1 VTSRLSLSPLGLV
14 AGLGLFAT
22 GCTSNDMAGA
32 SMSVGQGG
40 SQDFGAF
47 RQILDEGGIP
57 GPSTI
62 DDVGFFAEH
71 VIELPEAECADDVCV
86 HGVLGMMGNMI
97 DGSDCTVVLLGLN
110 STVDLDAMERP
121 PLNLALAVDTSGS
134 MAGDSMAW
142 TITGLLSM
150 VDSLEPGDRV
160 TLVDF
165 DTRAE
170 VLIEHAVAGDD
181 DEALIAAINSLSAAG
196 GTNIHDGLAEAF
208 ESVAELAVEDMQN
221 RVILLSD
228 GLATSGNTDSG
239 DILALAEAHTEAGI
253 GLTTIGMGSDFDI
266 DLMRDLAEAG
276 AGAFY
281 FLEDPSAVEE
291 VFVEEVETFLV
302 PLGQDASIDLDVSDQ
317 YTLRNVFG
325 TTDHFIEGN
334 HASIDIPLLQ
344 AALRTSD
351 DDNEAGRRG
360 GGMTVIAEMI
370 PNEGA
375 EAGQVGHVGFSYTE
389 VSSAEIKDQEVLVES
404 PINPDAVGV
413 EGEFLDPS
421 VEKAFVMLN
430 IYVGFEMAAAFAL
443 EGNDDAALQTLYR
456 LCRGVNA
463 WLGANDDADIA
474 DDLVYVDRFIEN
486 LERRQPADWDM
497 DWEGGGW
504 SIWWIF
510 D

>member
-1 VTSRLSLSPLGLV
+1 MSS
-14 AGLGLFAT
+14 A
-22 GCTSNDMAGA
+22 DMG
-32 SMSVGQGG
+32 VGQGG

-71 VIELPEAECADDVCV
+71 VVELPTAECDDDICV

-110 STVDLDAMERP
+110 TTLDAENLERP

-134 MAGDSMAW
+134 MAGESMEW
-142 TITGLLSM
+142 VRTGLLSL
-150 VDSLEPGDRV
+150 VDALEPGDRL

-165 DTRAE
+165 DTDAE
-170 VLIEHAVAGDD
+170 IVIKHAVAGDD
-181 DEALIAAINSLSAAG
+181 DAAMDRAIQTLEAAG
-196 GTNIHDGLAEAF
+196 GTNIYDGLLVAF
-208 ESVAELAVEDMQN
+208 ESVDEIAEEGMQN

-228 GLATSGNTDSG
+228 GLATSGNTNAN
-239 DILALAEAHTEAGI
+239 DILDLAEYYAEIGY
-253 GLTTIGMGSDFDI
+253 GLTTIGMGSNFDI

-302 PLGQDASIDLDVSDQ
+302 PIGQDATIELDVSDD
-317 YTLRNVFG
+317 YTLRNIFG
-325 TTDHFIEGN
+325 TTDHVIEGN
-334 HASIDIPLLQ
+334 HVTIDIPLLQ
-344 AALRTSD
+344 LAKRTSD
-351 DDNEAGRRG
+351 EDNEAGRRG
-360 GGMTVIAEMI
+360 GGMTVIAEMV

-375 EAGQVGHVGFSYTE
+375 QAGEVGAVGFSFTE
-389 VSSAEIKDQEVLVES
+389 VSSGEVKDQSLSVVS
-404 PINPDAVGV
+404 PINPDAVGI

-430 IYVGFEMAAAFAL
+430 VYVGFEMAAAFAL
-443 EGNDDAALQTLYR
+443 ENNDTAALQTLTS
-456 LCRGVNA
+456 LCRSVTH
-463 WLGANDDADIA
+463 WLKTHDDADIE
-474 DDLVYVDRFIEN
+474 DDLVYVERFIAN
-486 LERRQPADWDM
+486 LEARQPQDWNNNWSD
-497 DWEGGGW
+497 DGGGW

>member
-1 VTSRLSLSPLGLV
+1 MKTRTSPALLVPLVLL
-14 AGLGLFAT
+14 AAACSEYNT
-22 GCTSNDMAGA
+22 TSDA
-32 SMSVGQGG
+32 SMGVGQGG

-47 RQILDEGGIP
+47 RQILDQGGIP

-71 VIELPEAECADDVCV
+71 VIELPEAECADDICV

-110 STVDLDAMERP
+110 STVDLDTLERP

-134 MAGDSMAW
+134 MSGDAMDW

-150 VDSLEPGDRV
+150 VDALEPGDLV

-165 DTRAE
+165 DTDAE

-181 DEALIAAINSLSAAG
+181 DDALIAAINSLRAEG
-196 GTNIHDGLAEAF
+196 GTNIHGGLAQAYDA
-208 ESVAELAVEDMQN
+208 VAEVAIAGMQN

-228 GLATSGNTDSG
+228 GVATSGNTSSS
-239 DILALAEAHTEAGI
+239 DILDLAEAAASEGI
-253 GLTTIGMGSDFDI
+253 GLTTIGMGDSFDI
-266 DLMRDLAEAG
+266 DLMRDLAEEG

-302 PLGQDASIDLDVSDQ
+302 PLGQDASIDLDVSEM

-325 TTDHFIEGN
+325 TTDHVIEGN

-344 AALRTSD
+344 AALRTSAD
-351 DDNEAGRRG
+351 DDEAGRRG

-375 EAGQVGHVGFSYTE
+375 VAGEVGQVGFSYTE
-389 VSSAEIKDQEVLVES
+389 VSTDQVKEQGVFVES
-404 PINPDAVGV
+404 PINPDAVGI

-430 IYVGFEMAAAFAL
+430 AYVGFEMAAAFAL
-443 EGNDDAALQTLYR
+443 EGDDEAALSILYR
-456 LCRGVNA
+456 LCKGLNA
-463 WLGANDDADIA
+463 WLVENPDADIE

-486 LERRQPADWDM
+486 LERRQPQDWDGN
-497 DWEGGGW
+497 WSGGSEGW

>member
-1 VTSRLSLSPLGLV
+1 MTVHPSLLPLVPLV
-14 AGLGLFAT
+14 LLAT
-22 GCTSNDMAGA
+22 ACGSSSDFSSGEMA
-32 SMSVGQGG
+32 VGQGG

-47 RQILDEGGIP
+47 RQILEEGGIP

-71 VIELPEAECADDVCV
+71 VVELPEAECADDICV

-110 STVDLDAMERP
+110 STVDLDALERP

-134 MAGDSMAW
+134 MTGDAMEW

-150 VDSLEPGDRV
+150 VDVLEPGDLV
-160 TLVDF
+160 TLIDF
-165 DTRAE
+165 DTDAE

-181 DEALIAAINSLSAAG
+181 DEALVAAIHSLRAEG
-196 GTNIHDGLAEAF
+196 GTNIHDGLEEAYGA
-208 ESVAELAVEDMQN
+208 VAAAALEGMQS

-228 GLATSGNTDSG
+228 GLATSGNTSSS
-239 DILALAEAHTEAGI
+239 DILDLAVEGAELGI

-266 DLMRDLAEAG
+266 DLMRDLAEEG

-302 PLGQDASIDLDVSDQ
+302 PLGEDASIELDVSDM

-325 TTDHFIEGN
+325 TTDHVLEGN

-344 AALRTSD
+344 AALRSSAE
-351 DDNEAGRRG
+351 DNEAGRRG
-360 GGMTVIAEMI
+360 GGMTVIAEMV

-375 EAGQVGHVGFSYTE
+375 VAGEVGQVGFSYTE
-389 VSSAEIKDQEVLVES
+389 VSTEQVKEQGVLVES

-430 IYVGFEMAAAFAL
+430 AYVGFEMAAAHAL
-443 EGNDDAALQTLYR
+443 EGDDGAALQTLYR
-456 LCRGVNA
+456 LCKGLNG
-463 WLGANDDADIA
+463 WLAENPDADIE
-474 DDLVYVDRFIEN
+474 DDLVYVDLFIEN
-486 LERRQPADWDM
+486 LERRQPQ
-497 DWEGGGW
+497 DWEGGWSEGGSGW
-504 SIWWIF
+504 SVWWIF

>member
-1 VTSRLSLSPLGLV
+1 MTARIPLLV
-14 AGLGLFAT
+14 LGIAALAT
-22 GCTSNDMAGA
+22 GCSEYGTMDAAMG
-32 SMSVGQGG
+32 VGQGG

-47 RQILDEGGIP
+47 RQILEEGGIP

-71 VIELPEAECADDVCV
+71 VIELPDPECADDVCV

-97 DGSDCTVVLLGLN
+97 DGSDCTVVLMGLN
-110 STVDLDAMERP
+110 STVDFDELVRP
-121 PLNLALAVDTSGS
+121 PLNIALAVDTSGS
-134 MAGDSMAW
+134 MSGDAMEW
-142 TITGLLSM
+142 TIAGLRSM
-150 VDSLEPGDRV
+150 VDALEPGDLV

-165 DTRAE
+165 DTTAE
-170 VLIEHAVAGDD
+170 VVIEHAVAGDD
-181 DEALIAAINSLSAAG
+181 DEALLAAINQLRAEG
-196 GTNIHDGLAEAF
+196 GTNIHDGLAEAIDAVS
-208 ESVAELAVEDMQN
+208 EIAVEGMSN
-221 RVILLSD
+221 RVVLLSD
-228 GLATSGNTDSG
+228 GLATSGNTSAN
-239 DILALAEAHTEAGI
+239 DILALAEDASELGI
-253 GLTTIGMGSDFDI
+253 GVTTIGMGTEFDV

-291 VFVEEVETFLV
+291 VFVDEVETFLV
-302 PLGQDASIDLDVSDQ
+302 PLGEDATIALDVSDQ

-325 TTDHFIEGN
+325 TTDHVIEGN
-334 HASIDIPLLQ
+334 HASIDIPVLQ

-375 EAGQVGHVGFSYTE
+375 EAGEVGQLDFAFTE
-389 VSSAEIKDQEVLVES
+389 SSTAELKEQAVTVTS
-404 PINPDAVGV
+404 PIDPIDVADG
-413 EGEFLDPS
+413 GEFLDPS

-430 IYVGFEMAAAFAL
+430 LYVGFEMAAAHAL
-443 EGNDDAALQTLYR
+443 EGDDEAALSTLYR
-456 LCRGVNA
+456 LCQGVTA
-463 WLGANDDADIA
+463 WVAENPDADIE
-474 DDLVYVDRFIEN
+474 DDLVYVDLFIQN
-486 LERRQPADWDM
+486 LERRQPSDWDG
-497 DWEGGGW
+497 DWSEGSSGW